1 MVSNSSR
8 KSRFRTLAS
17 IRTDKAK
24 KFLLQLANLDEEAV
38 PRFKRRFGDLFFP
51 EVPALLIQN
60 WAIRVEE
67 EDVVDLSADEKLW
80 KYWLL
85 PLRDSV
91 RRLWISDER
100 DKRWGTFR
108 ILEKYFLIGS
118 SRLAEGPVKDDV
130 EWFLPPNLGPETTC
144 EQIFTY
150 MTGRTSRCQNAS
162 CHTPYFFAIRRSQK
176 YCSDVC
182 AIPAQREFKR
192 KWWAENGPEW
202 RHKRAGPIKNQNKR
216 ANRESPNR
224 GRSVRHLP

>member
-1 MVSNSSR
+1 MANSSI
-8 KSRFRTLAS
+8 KGGSRTLAPIS
-17 IRTDKAK
+17 AHKAK
-24 KFLLQLANLDEEAV
+24 EFLLELANLRDEEAA
-38 PRFKRRFGDLFFP
+38 PRFKRRFGSLFLP
-51 EVPALLIQN
+51 EVSALLIRS

-67 EDVVDLSADEKLW
+67 EDVVELSADEKFW

-118 SRLAEGPVKDDV
+118 SRFAEAPVRDDA
-130 EWFLPPNLGPETTC
+130 EWFLPANLGPETTC
-144 EQIFTY
+144 EHIFNY
-150 MTGRTSRCQNAS
+150 MTGRTSRCQNGD

-202 RHKRAGPIKNQNKR
+202 RQKRAAPTNHKKR
-216 ANRESPNR
+216 ANGKSRK
-224 GRSVRHLP
+224 

>member
-1 MVSNSSR
+1 MLNSSI
-8 KSRFRTLAS
+8 KGGSRTLAPIS
-17 IRTDKAK
+17 AYKAK
-24 KFLLQLANLDEEAV
+24 EFLLELANLRNEEAA
-38 PRFKRRFGDLFFP
+38 PRFKRRFGSLFLP
-51 EVPALLIQN
+51 EVPALLIRS

-67 EDVVDLSADEKLW
+67 EDVVELSADQKFW

-100 DKRWGTFR
+100 DKRWGTFS

-118 SRLAEGPVKDDV
+118 SRFAEGPVRDDA
-130 EWFLPPNLGPETTC
+130 EWFLPANLGPETIC
-144 EQIFTY
+144 EHIFTY
-150 MTGRTSRCQNAS
+150 MTGHTSRCRNGD

-202 RHKRAGPIKNQNKR
+202 RHKRAAPTKNHNKR
-216 ANRESPNR
+216 ANGKSRK
-224 GRSVRHLP
+224 